1 MRISLS
7 DTLTGLPLPPT
18 EKWPGGVWDVEA
30 FRHGTMSLVLFTPEG
45 ADHQTPHGQ
54 DELYVVVEGSGVLEV
69 AGEPFPFAVGDALFV
84 PAGREHRFVEFTPG
98 LKVWAVFWGPEGG
111 ERDG

>member
-1 MRISLS
+1 MRISLA
-7 DTLTGLPLPPT
+7 DTLTGLPLPAT

-45 ADHQTPHGQ
+45 TDHQTPHDH
-54 DELYVVVEGSGVLEV
+54 DELYVVAEGSGILEV
-69 AGEPFPFAVGDALFV
+69 ASEPLPFAVGDVLFV
-84 PAGREHRFVEFTPG
+84 PAEREHRFVEFTPG

-111 ERDG
+111 EREG